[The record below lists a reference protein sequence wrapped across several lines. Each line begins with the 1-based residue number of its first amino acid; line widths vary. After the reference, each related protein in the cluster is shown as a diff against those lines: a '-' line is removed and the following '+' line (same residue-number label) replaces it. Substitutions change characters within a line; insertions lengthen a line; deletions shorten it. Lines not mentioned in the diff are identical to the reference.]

1 MSIFSRHFLHVQG
14 YIYSKIYGPR
24 GGEIKNSFLR
34 KKNKKRRKEKRK
46 KLKEKGKKGKEKGE
60 KGKKERK
67 MLK

>member
-14 YIYSKIYGPR
+14 YIYSKIYPP
-24 GGEIKNSFLR
+24 GGEIKNSCLR

-46 KLKEKGKKGKEKGE
+46 KLKEKGKKGKEKG
-60 KGKKERK
+60 KRGKKEGK